1 MIKIEEDGF
10 YLNAMGEII
19 HIGIRGDGL
28 IYDENVNIYKENG
41 RFGESNNNSDYDLIG
56 YIPKEL
62 HFHIL
67 KTIKSY
73 HKNESYKSFID
84 IEFKKDNK

>member
-1 MIKIEEDGF
+1 MIKIEQDGF

-19 HIGIRGDGL
+19 HIEIRGDGTPEDDNGY
-28 IYDENVNIYKENG
+28 IYLENG
-41 RFGESNNNSDYDLIG
+41 LFLDSINSDYDLIG

-62 HFHIL
+62 HYNIL
-67 KTIKSY
+67 KTINNY

-84 IEFKKDNK
+84 REFKKGN